1 MTALEELVDRLLAA
15 GELTGYRRVDDPPL
29 WSTARPWAHRL
40 RLTSFEAVRVNRN
53 LGINYFPL
61 PELLAMEAPLPL
73 LRTAEQVLAE
83 LQKRGA
89 VAAQL
94 PDPSWAICVCAGS
107 EPADLTWLTPLP
119 PALRTSRPT

>member
-1 MTALEELVDRLLAA
+1 MRAIEELVDKLLAA

-40 RLTSFEAVRVNRN
+40 RLTSFEAVQVNRE

-61 PELLAMEAPLPL
+61 PELLSLEAALPL
-73 LRTAEQVLAE
+73 LRSAEQVLME
-83 LQKRGA
+83 LHIRGA

-94 PDPSWAICVCAGS
+94 PEPSWAICVCAGS
-107 EPADLTWLTPLP
+107 EPAELTWLTPLP
-119 PALRTSRPT
+119 PALLPR